1 MSELWMNQG
10 PPHATH
16 RIVFLAAPGVEM
28 LDLVGPLQVFAR
40 ASEMYGRANT
50 GSPAIY
56 SVEVVTIS
64 PRRSLIANC
73 GLRIT
78 ADRTFREVRG
88 RIDTLL
94 VAGGEAIEENEISP
108 EAVRWLKRISRRIR
122 RVGSVCT
129 GAMLLARAGLLDG
142 RRATTHWN
150 WCQTLIKRAPRAEI
164 DPDPIFVRDGN
175 VYTSAGVTAGMDL
188 ALALVEEDHGS
199 RLALQVARNLV
210 LYLRRPGGQS
220 QFSAALSLQLTD
232 RKPLRELEAWVLD
245 NLNKPLTV
253 TVLAERVAMSPRN
266 FARVFTKEM
275 KTTPAR
281 FVERLRVEAAR
292 RRLEESQNS
301 MDAIASECGFGNVNS
316 MRNVFQ
322 RALKIPPGQYRRHF
336 RHAKGS
342 TQNRTQ
348 PIQSHG
354 RDDAGSTYPRWRREK
369 DAGRS
374 TIERDHN
381 PRSLQQCRGCKNRRV
396 RLDRLSPGRKIQRR
410 LENHQRALGIEA

>member
-1 MSELWMNQG
+1 MF
-10 PPHATH
+10 
-16 RIVFLAAPGVEM
+16 VAAPGVEI

-40 ASEMYGRANT
+40 ASEMHSRANP
-50 GSPAIY
+50 GSPPIY
-56 SVEVVTIS
+56 SVEVVTVS
-64 PRRSLIANC
+64 SHRSLIANC
-73 GLRIT
+73 GLRIS
-78 ADRTFREVRG
+78 ADRTSREVRG
-88 RIDTLL
+88 KIDTLL
-94 VAGGEAIEENEISP
+94 VAGGDAIEQNKIDP
-108 EAVRWLKRISRRIR
+108 EAVRWLRRISGRIR

-150 WCQTLIKRAPRAEI
+150 WCQTLIKRAPRALVAA
-164 DPDPIFVRDGN
+164 DPIFVRDEN

-245 NLNKPLTV
+245 NLHKPV
-253 TVLAERVAMSPRN
+253 TVPLLAQRVAMSPRN

-275 KTTPAR
+275 KTTPAK

-292 RRLEESQNS
+292 RRLEESHNS
-301 MDAIASECGFGNVNS
+301 MEMIAGECGFGNVNS

-322 RALKIPPGQYRRHF
+322 RTLKIAPGQYRRHF
-336 RHAKGS
+336 RHMKRPA
-342 TQNRTQ
+342 RT
-348 PIQSHG
+348 SNNKS
-354 RDDAGSTYPRWRREK
+354 R
-369 DAGRS
+369 
-374 TIERDHN
+374 
-381 PRSLQQCRGCKNRRV
+381 
-396 RLDRLSPGRKIQRR
+396 
-410 LENHQRALGIEA
+410 

>member
-1 MSELWMNQG
+1 MAG
-10 PPHATH
+10 
-16 RIVFLAAPGVEM
+16 PGVEI

-40 ASEMYGRANT
+40 ASEMHARENPGA
-50 GSPAIY
+50 PLIY
-56 SVEVVTIS
+56 SVEVVTVS
-64 PRRSLIANC
+64 SRRALIANC

-78 ADRTFREVRG
+78 AHKTFREVRG
-88 RIDTLL
+88 AIDTLL
-94 VAGGEAIEENEISP
+94 VAGGDAIEQNEVNP
-108 EAVRWLKRISRRIR
+108 EAVRWLKRTSPRIR

-150 WCQTLIKRAPRAEI
+150 WCQTLIKRAPRTRVET
-164 DPDPIFVRDGN
+164 DPIFVRDEN

-245 NLNKPLTV
+245 NLQKPLTV
-253 TVLAERVAMSPRN
+253 PLLAERVAMSPRN
-266 FARVFTKEM
+266 FARIFTKEM
-275 KTTPAR
+275 KTTPAK

-292 RRLEESQNS
+292 RRLEESHNS
-301 MDAIASECGFGNVNS
+301 MEIIAGECGFGNVNS

-322 RALKIPPGQYRRHF
+322 RAMKIAPGQYRRHF
-336 RHAKGS
+336 RHVKHHTPSMA
-342 TQNRTQ
+342 N
-348 PIQSHG
+348 
-354 RDDAGSTYPRWRREK
+354 
-369 DAGRS
+369 
-374 TIERDHN
+374 
-381 PRSLQQCRGCKNRRV
+381 
-396 RLDRLSPGRKIQRR
+396 
-410 LENHQRALGIEA
+410 